1 MAGRRCFSDKI
12 VESDAFYALSV
23 NAQALYYH
31 LNQAADDDG
40 FINSASSIA
49 GKIKKGKAALEEL
62 VKHRFLLRFKDIYVV
77 KHWRISNSL
86 KNDRL
91 KPLAYDGIAAQIWI
105 KPNKA
110 YTDHPVEGC
119 KTLLEVK
126 TGIHLESTL
135 ESSWNPVGI
144 PTEPKRT
151 EENRT
156 EEKRTEHT
164 TGMRVLFKELWNDY
178 PELKRGS
185 DKQAWD
191 TFQTEVKDE
200 EEASI
205 AIRNLARWK
214 ASKQWA
220 KEGGRFIPYLSNW
233 LDRGG
238 WKAPPAQ
245 AAEGEVGFTLGA
257 AELNNIQRLIGGNK
271 REG

>member
-1 MAGRRCFSDKI
+1 MAGRRCFSEKI

-23 NAQALYYH
+23 NAQVLYYH

-91 KPLAYDGIAAQIWI
+91 KPLAYDGIASQIWV

-126 TGIHLESTL
+126 TGIQL

-144 PTEPKRT
+144 PTEENRIEPKRR
-151 EENRT
+151 EPNRT
-156 EEKRTEHT
+156 NLEGR
-164 TGMRVLFKELWNDY
+164 FIELWNEY
-178 PELKRGS
+178 PELRRGS
-185 DKQAWD
+185 MSEAKAAFSDEIQDDDDVDTAIKNLCVWKQS
-191 TFQTEVKDE
+191 KD
-200 EEASI
+200 
-205 AIRNLARWK
+205 
-214 ASKQWA
+214 WA
-220 KEGGRFIPYLSNW
+220 KDGGQYIPQLCNW
-233 LDRGG
+233 LRRGA
-238 WKAPPAQ
+238 WKISPAQ
-245 AAEGEVGFTLGA
+245 SPRGAVGELGA
-257 AELNNIQRLIGGNK
+257 AELENIRRLMAEK
-271 REG
+271 

>member
-62 VKHRFLLRFKDIYVV
+62 VKQRFLLRFKDIYVV

-144 PTEPKRT
+144 PTEPNRR
-151 EENRT
+151 EPNRREPNRT
-156 EEKRTEHT
+156 
-164 TGMRVLFKELWNDY
+164 GMEGRFTELWNDY
-178 PELKRGS
+178 PELRRGS
-185 DKQAWD
+185 MSEAKVAFSEVIQEDGDAD
-191 TFQTEVKDE
+191 T
-200 EEASI
+200 
-205 AIRNLARWK
+205 AIKNLCVWK
-214 ASKQWA
+214 RSKEWA
-220 KEGGRFIPYLSNW
+220 KDGGQYIPQLCNW
-233 LDRGG
+233 LRRGF

-257 AELNNIQRLIGGNK
+257 AELNNIQRLIGNK